1 MIDKVSMMQGH
12 ASVLN
17 RQSADINSTGLS
29 NPTGATALRQRL
41 LERADASFSPAR
53 QDVEFPQRMT
63 DALHS
68 VAEAQN
74 DSARITRDF
83 ELGRETDLAKVMV
96 TQQVSSLGF
105 QMALNVRNKVLSAY
119 KDIMN
124 MPV

>member
-1 MIDKVSMMQGH
+1 
-12 ASVLN
+12 
-17 RQSADINSTGLS
+17 
-29 NPTGATALRQRL
+29 
-41 LERADASFSPAR
+41 
-53 QDVEFPQRMT
+53 MT